1 MKINIKNNSSIS
13 SEKYSAVSEFIKFSQ
28 SRSRLKRPID
38 IVLVDT
44 TKVLNL
50 ENRYFIM
57 TKYVPFKDVIKIL
70 AEVWITEFA
79 NQNKIPCGGREAILL
94 GEYFFKNYP
103 QYQNLL

>member
-57 TKYVPFKDVIKIL
+57 TKDIPFYDVIKIL
-70 AEVWITEFA
+70 SEVWITEFIT
-79 NQNKIPCGGREAILL
+79 QNNIPYTNKGSLL
-94 GEYFFKNYP
+94 LAEYFFKNYP